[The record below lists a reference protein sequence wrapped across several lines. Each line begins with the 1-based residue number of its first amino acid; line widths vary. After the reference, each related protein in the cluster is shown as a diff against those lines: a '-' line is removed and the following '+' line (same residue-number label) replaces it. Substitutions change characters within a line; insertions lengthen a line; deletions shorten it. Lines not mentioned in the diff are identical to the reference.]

1 MNPNEQCRL
10 CNCSFKVKFGNTN
23 ISTENLFNPSKRKGC
38 KGEILAQNLQR
49 AGFEILKCDKHSSRV
64 CNPCA
69 RKIRNLG
76 SLYSFVQE
84 SLQGKIT
91 EVTAATPPKSTSAN
105 KRLLNTPEGK
115 SPIRKSVRVLSPAT
129 KTNKGKSSRKSL
141 EFVQERLHASE
152 KENNDSIDHYL
163 NIDNL
168 PEGGL
173 QVKVVFKTES
183 ENVLVRIPRDETTKF
198 LVRQVCDKNWH
209 AAANSITKH
218 SELFPEVLK
227 AVNKNASHE
236 MSEYLKS
243 ESMLLSNKPD
253 EITGFSNT
261 IFLEELRIFCP
272 VVYHFVLCACGI
284 QESDVKV
291 KGTAANGVALA
302 TAVMCRLRNPKASA
316 LHYRISTV
324 LFHSGAKHDD
334 LVRLN
339 RLGVS
344 MSPKQM
350 VRAQSEMGKQLEG
363 KVNVWKS
370 QIEERKGAELLL
382 EEIKMKQVP
391 DRLETDMEIITEVQ
405 VDKNTVLGYNN
416 FTRQGHEYLLR
427 EIEVAKQRKGESTC
441 TDEILSDVERGLANS
456 RLPLYR

>member
-10 CNCSFKVKFGNTN
+10 CNCRFKVKFGNSN

-49 AGFEILKCDKHSSRV
+49 TGFEVVKCDKHSSRV

-91 EVTAATPPKSTSAN
+91 EFAAATPPNSTSAN
-105 KRLLNTPEGK
+105 KRLLETPEGK

-129 KTNKGKSSRKSL
+129 KTNEEKSSRKSL
-141 EFVQERLHASE
+141 EFVQERLQASE
-152 KENNDSIDHYL
+152 KENNDNTDQYL

-183 ENVLVRIPRDETTKF
+183 ENVLVRIHRDKTTKC
-198 LVRQVCDKNWH
+198 LVRQVCGKNWH

-218 SELFPEVLK
+218 LELFPEVLK
-227 AVNKNASHE
+227 AVNINGSNE
-236 MSEYLKS
+236 MSAEYLKS

-253 EITGFSNT
+253 EIIGFSNT
-261 IFLEELRIFCP
+261 IFLEELRYFCP
-272 VVYHFVLCACGI
+272 VAYHFVLSARGI

-291 KGTAANGVALA
+291 KGTVE
-302 TAVMCRLRNPKASA
+302 ASC
-316 LHYRISTV
+316 L
-324 LFHSGAKHDD
+324 LF
-334 LVRLN
+334 
-339 RLGVS
+339 
-344 MSPKQM
+344 
-350 VRAQSEMGKQLEG
+350 
-363 KVNVWKS
+363 
-370 QIEERKGAELLL
+370 
-382 EEIKMKQVP
+382 
-391 DRLETDMEIITEVQ
+391 
-405 VDKNTVLGYNN
+405 
-416 FTRQGHEYLLR
+416 
-427 EIEVAKQRKGESTC
+427 
-441 TDEILSDVERGLANS
+441 
-456 RLPLYR
+456 